1 MIKLWLK
8 TRKKRE
14 NMEIKEILYK
24 SHSTRWFSN
33 EIHSLPNRA
42 DAIMPEGALTSFTV
56 GYVTIVYTILILWC
70 DAIDRY
76 FADQA

>member
-1 MIKLWLK
+1 
-8 TRKKRE
+8 
-14 NMEIKEILYK
+14 MEIKEILYK

-56 GYVTIVYTILILWC
+56 GYVTIVYTILIL
-70 DAIDRY
+70 
-76 FADQA
+76 